1 MKMTILICGG
11 LLSFP
16 SWLVIVSMGEVYS
29 LCLSSCPSRVSC
41 LCVCRDLQL
50 LCDLFGVLL
59 LGVRDAVVLNPDLA
73 VPGDAC
79 GTMPV
84 LRR

>member
-1 MKMTILICGG
+1 MTILICGG
-11 LLSFP
+11 PLSFP

-59 LGVRDAVVLNPDLA
+59 PGNRDAVVQDLDLA
-73 VPGDAC
+73 ELGGAC
-79 GTMPV
+79 RTVPV
-84 LRR
+84 LRH